1 MTFCICPALECKARI
16 LNVNS
21 GHNAELMNKCR
32 RLMHYSL
39 FIARIRQNIDR
50 GMPIEQAID
59 ESISYCIRHDIL
71 KDVLL
76 KNRSEVRHMLLTEFD
91 EKKFAKSMWK
101 EGHESGY
108 TEGHNSGYTEGRES
122 ILEILD
128 AINRGNDTVEKL
140 TALDYDAKT
149 AQEVLEKK

>member
-1 MTFCICPALECKARI
+1 
-16 LNVNS
+16 
-21 GHNAELMNKCR
+21 MN
-32 RLMHYSL
+32 
-39 FIARIRQNIDR
+39 
-50 GMPIEQAID
+50 
-59 ESISYCIRHDIL
+59 ESISYCIRHEIL

-108 TEGHNSGYTEGRES
+108 TEGRES

-140 TALDYDAKT
+140 TALGYDAKT

>member
-1 MTFCICPALECKARI
+1 
-16 LNVNS
+16 
-21 GHNAELMNKCR
+21 
-32 RLMHYSL
+32 
-39 FIARIRQNIDR
+39 
-50 GMPIEQAID
+50 
-59 ESISYCIRHDIL
+59 
-71 KDVLL
+71 
-76 KNRSEVRHMLLTEFD
+76 MLLTEFD

-122 ILEILD
+122 ILEIIFFFSLIFILEILD

>member
-1 MTFCICPALECKARI
+1 
-16 LNVNS
+16 
-21 GHNAELMNKCR
+21 MN
-32 RLMHYSL
+32 
-39 FIARIRQNIDR
+39 
-50 GMPIEQAID
+50 

-108 TEGHNSGYTEGRES
+108 TEGRES

-140 TALDYDAKT
+140 TAWGYDAKT
-149 AQEVLEKK
+149 AQDVLEKK

>member
-1 MTFCICPALECKARI
+1 
-16 LNVNS
+16 
-21 GHNAELMNKCR
+21 MN
-32 RLMHYSL
+32 
-39 FIARIRQNIDR
+39 
-50 GMPIEQAID
+50 

-108 TEGHNSGYTEGRES
+108 TEGRES

-140 TALDYDAKT
+140 TALGYDAKT

>member
-1 MTFCICPALECKARI
+1 
-16 LNVNS
+16 
-21 GHNAELMNKCR
+21 
-32 RLMHYSL
+32 
-39 FIARIRQNIDR
+39 
-50 GMPIEQAID
+50 MPN

-101 EGHESGY
+101 EGGMNQV
-108 TEGHNSGYTEGRES
+108 TLRDMTQAIPKAAES

-128 AINRGNDTVEKL
+128 AINREMIP
-140 TALDYDAKT
+140 
-149 AQEVLEKK
+149 

>member
-1 MTFCICPALECKARI
+1 
-16 LNVNS
+16 
-21 GHNAELMNKCR
+21 MN
-32 RLMHYSL
+32 
-39 FIARIRQNIDR
+39 
-50 GMPIEQAID
+50 

-108 TEGHNSGYTEGRES
+108 TEGRES

-140 TALDYDAKT
+140 TALGYDAKRHKRYWRRNKPKQQRLCS
-149 AQEVLEKK
+149 A

>member
-1 MTFCICPALECKARI
+1 
-16 LNVNS
+16 
-21 GHNAELMNKCR
+21 
-32 RLMHYSL
+32 
-39 FIARIRQNIDR
+39 
-50 GMPIEQAID
+50 MPN

-91 EKKFAKSMWK
+91 EKKFAKSIWK

-108 TEGHNSGYTEGRES
+108 AEGRES

-140 TALDYDAKT
+140 TALGYDAKT

>member
-1 MTFCICPALECKARI
+1 
-16 LNVNS
+16 
-21 GHNAELMNKCR
+21 MN
-32 RLMHYSL
+32 
-39 FIARIRQNIDR
+39 
-50 GMPIEQAID
+50 
-59 ESISYCIRHDIL
+59 ESISYCIRHDIV

-91 EKKFAKSMWK
+91 EKKFAKSIWK
-101 EGHESGY
+101 EGHE
-108 TEGHNSGYTEGRES
+108 SGYTEGRES

-140 TALDYDAKT
+140 TALGYDAKT

>member
-1 MTFCICPALECKARI
+1 
-16 LNVNS
+16 
-21 GHNAELMNKCR
+21 MN
-32 RLMHYSL
+32 
-39 FIARIRQNIDR
+39 
-50 GMPIEQAID
+50 

-91 EKKFAKSMWK
+91 EQKFANSIWK
-101 EGHESGY
+101 EGHE
-108 TEGHNSGYTEGRES
+108 SGYTEGRES

-140 TALDYDAKT
+140 TALGYDAKT

>member
-1 MTFCICPALECKARI
+1 
-16 LNVNS
+16 
-21 GHNAELMNKCR
+21 
-32 RLMHYSL
+32 
-39 FIARIRQNIDR
+39 
-50 GMPIEQAID
+50 MPN

-76 KNRSEVRHMLLTEFD
+76 KNRSEVRHLLLTEFD

-108 TEGHNSGYTEGRES
+108 TEGRES
-122 ILEILD
+122 ILGILD

-140 TALDYDAKT
+140 TALGYDTKT
-149 AQEVLEKK
+149 AQEVLEKKL

>member
-1 MTFCICPALECKARI
+1 
-16 LNVNS
+16 
-21 GHNAELMNKCR
+21 MN
-32 RLMHYSL
+32 
-39 FIARIRQNIDR
+39 
-50 GMPIEQAID
+50 

-108 TEGHNSGYTEGRES
+108 TEDMTQAIPKAANQFWKFWMRSTEEM
-122 ILEILD
+122 IP
-128 AINRGNDTVEKL
+128 
-140 TALDYDAKT
+140 
-149 AQEVLEKK
+149 

>member
-1 MTFCICPALECKARI
+1 
-16 LNVNS
+16 
-21 GHNAELMNKCR
+21 
-32 RLMHYSL
+32 
-39 FIARIRQNIDR
+39 
-50 GMPIEQAID
+50 MPNEF
-59 ESISYCIRHDIL
+59 ISYCIRHDIL

-91 EKKFAKSMWK
+91 EKKFAKSIWK

-108 TEGHNSGYTEGRES
+108 TEGHNSGYTEGCES

-140 TALDYDAKT
+140 TALGYDAKT
-149 AQEVLEKK
+149 AQEVLEKANYKV

>member
-1 MTFCICPALECKARI
+1 
-16 LNVNS
+16 
-21 GHNAELMNKCR
+21 MN
-32 RLMHYSL
+32 
-39 FIARIRQNIDR
+39 
-50 GMPIEQAID
+50 

-91 EKKFAKSMWK
+91 EKKFAKSIWK
-101 EGHESGY
+101 EGHE
-108 TEGHNSGYTEGRES
+108 SGYTEGRES

>member
-1 MTFCICPALECKARI
+1 
-16 LNVNS
+16 
-21 GHNAELMNKCR
+21 MN
-32 RLMHYSL
+32 
-39 FIARIRQNIDR
+39 
-50 GMPIEQAID
+50 

-91 EKKFAKSMWK
+91 EKKFAKSIWK
-101 EGHESGY
+101 EGHE
-108 TEGHNSGYTEGRES
+108 SGYTEGRES

-128 AINRGNDTVEKL
+128 AINRRNDTVEKL
-140 TALDYDAKT
+140 TALGYDAKT

>member
-1 MTFCICPALECKARI
+1 
-16 LNVNS
+16 
-21 GHNAELMNKCR
+21 
-32 RLMHYSL
+32 
-39 FIARIRQNIDR
+39 
-50 GMPIEQAID
+50 MPN

-108 TEGHNSGYTEGRES
+108 TEGRES
-122 ILEILD
+122 ILGILD

-140 TALDYDAKT
+140 IALGYDAKT

>member
-1 MTFCICPALECKARI
+1 
-16 LNVNS
+16 
-21 GHNAELMNKCR
+21 MN
-32 RLMHYSL
+32 
-39 FIARIRQNIDR
+39 
-50 GMPIEQAID
+50 

-91 EKKFAKSMWK
+91 EKKFAKSIWK
-101 EGHESGY
+101 EGHE
-108 TEGHNSGYTEGRES
+108 SGYTEGRES

-140 TALDYDAKT
+140 TALGYDAKT
-149 AQEVLEKK
+149 AQEVFEKK